1 MQVVCRREKS
11 CILVNQQPS
20 RRKRSEMTVIDSEET
35 AQRAVKGHE
44 ILAMAKPTLVALENL
59 GSPDPRRYYTPVSDA
74 DMGWFVRTGGLRLLG
89 VSSGLRGVSVCLDQE
104 ENGGFAAEWNGPRKT
119 FRLEVCPAKK
129 AASWVAYYL
138 DDDRCE
144 EGGISVP
151 HGSKNA
157 WQDIVAK
164 IEMFFAEAV

>member
-1 MQVVCRREKS
+1 MA
-11 CILVNQQPS
+11 
-20 RRKRSEMTVIDSEET
+20 VIDLEKI
-35 AQRAVKGHE
+35 AQRVGKGRE
-44 ILAMAKPTLVALENL
+44 FVAIASPTLVALENL

-89 VSSGLRGVSVCLDQE
+89 VSCGLSGVSVCLDQE
-104 ENGGFAAEWNGPRKT
+104 ENGGFAVEWNGPRRT

-138 DDDRCE
+138 DDDRYE
-144 EGGISVP
+144 EGGISVSD
-151 HGSKNA
+151 GSKNA
-157 WQDIVAK
+157 WQDIAAK

>member
-20 RRKRSEMTVIDSEET
+20 RRKRSEMTVIDFEET
-35 AQRAVKGHE
+35 AQRAGKGRE

-89 VSSGLRGVSVCLDQE
+89 VSCGLRGVSVCLDQE

-138 DDDRCE
+138 DDGRCE

-151 HGSKNA
+151 DGSKNA